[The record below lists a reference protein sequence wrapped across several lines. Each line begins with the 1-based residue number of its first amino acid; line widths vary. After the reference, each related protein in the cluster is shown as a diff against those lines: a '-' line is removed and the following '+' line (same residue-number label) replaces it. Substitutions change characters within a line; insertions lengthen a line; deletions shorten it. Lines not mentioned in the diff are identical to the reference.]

1 MVENKN
7 SNKANLKRTH
17 LLKNYGIP
25 LMKELDFHPSIIEFT
40 EIVIKVIEKL
50 ENKILDISSNS
61 EEYNP
66 RAYIMTRNELIPLL
80 SIEEY
85 NSRNEYQT
93 NYTDIKAIIKKA
105 LEKSKDGKLDVRR
118 LFENIVSQSNKYLED
133 NFNTFTNEIDG
144 KYIEEFIPEWL
155 KELDSKYPNSKM
167 PKVFLSYA
175 YIDQPHT
182 ISLFKYFYDNGIY
195 LYVDWMHNG
204 KLKTIKLKDKLINE
218 LESSNQ
224 ILFLRTLNSELKLRG
239 GNNQIRQWCAWEI
252 GCFDYINRF
261 KNNKFYINHYINNT
275 SPHSDMIDGY
285 NVMTGIIPNVG
296 IS

>member
-7 SNKANLKRTH
+7 SNQVNLGRTY

-40 EIVIKVIEKL
+40 EIVLNVIEKL
-50 ENKILDISSNS
+50 EKKILDISSNS

-66 RAYIMTRNELIPLL
+66 RAYIMSRNELNTLL
-80 SIEEY
+80 SIEKY
-85 NSRNEYQT
+85 NSRNEYQA
-93 NYTDIKAIIKKA
+93 NYTDITAIIEKA

-118 LFENIVSQSNKYLED
+118 LFENIVSQSNKYLGD
-133 NFNTFTNEIDG
+133 HFDIFTNEVDG
-144 KYIEEFIPEWL
+144 KYIEEFIPKWL
-155 KELDSKYPNSKM
+155 EQLDSRYTFGKM
-167 PKVFLSYA
+167 PKVFLSHA
-175 YIDQPHT
+175 YTDQLLT
-182 ISLFKYFYDNGIY
+182 ISLFIYLYNNGIY

-204 KLKTIKLKDKLINE
+204 KLKTIKLKNKLINE

-252 GCFDYINRF
+252 GCFDYINQF

-275 SPHSDMIDGY
+275 TPQSDMIDGY